1 MTTET
6 TRPRGGPAQIVPDGA
21 GSAAPPSA
29 GPDPATPPHT
39 RHLGL
44 ALVVISAAQLMLVLD
59 ELIVN
64 TALPHIQRALGFSGT
79 GLEWIVTGYAITF
92 GGLLMLGGRSGDV
105 LGRRRMFI
113 AGVTAFAL
121 ASLLGGLATTAWWL
135 IASRAVQGAAA
146 AVAAPAALSLI
157 AVTFPEGAQRNRALG
172 VYAAMTGMGGAVG
185 VIAGGLLTTYASWR
199 WVFFVNVPIGLLL
212 AAGARYV
219 IPETQRHPRHL
230 DLPGAITG
238 TAGFALLVY
247 GLTRAATGPDGVSH
261 WGDPATVASLAGAA
275 VALIAFVLIEAR
287 TREPLLP
294 LRIFAD
300 RTRAGVYLI
309 LLCLA
314 SAFFGLF
321 FFLTQFLQ
329 VVWGYSPLKGGLA
342 YLPFIGAFI
351 VVAGI
356 SSKLVTRLG
365 ARPLMT
371 AGAVIAPVGLFWLS
385 RVHEGSQYLTRGS
398 PAADRVR
405 GGGRPDLRAAHDD
418 ACRGRVGRG
427 LGRRLQHVQRRPA
440 GRWLAGARRH
450 RQRRLDRGQQPAAL
464 RGPSGLRPR
473 AVIRG
478 HRRDGDRCLR
488 GRARPGD
495 HARRDQGP
503 PRGPARRPGGH
514 VTRRRCPARHGP
526 QTPWLARRDGRASQG
541 GNARDGVSR
550 PCRCKGC

>member
-1 MTTET
+1 MAIET
-6 TRPRGGPAQIVPDGA
+6 TQPRRGPEQGPALRLPAGQSPSGRIAGGP
-21 GSAAPPSA
+21 
-29 GPDPATPPHT
+29 

-44 ALVVISAAQLMLVLD
+44 ALVVISMAQLMLVLD

-92 GGLLMLGGRSGDV
+92 GGLLMLGGRAGDI

-113 AGVTAFAL
+113 AGVAGFAL

-135 IASRAVQGAAA
+135 IAGRALQGAAA

-157 AVTFPEGAQRNRALG
+157 AVTFPEGTQRNRALG

-185 VIAGGLLTTYASWR
+185 VVAGGLLTTYASWR

-247 GLTRAATGPDGVSH
+247 GLTRAATGPDGISH
-261 WGDPATVASLAGAA
+261 WGDAATVASLAGAA
-275 VALIAFVLIEAR
+275 TALIAFVLIEAR

-314 SAFFGLF
+314 SAFFGFF

-351 VVAGI
+351 VVAG
-356 SSKLVTRLG
+356 LVSRLVNRVG

-371 AGAVIAPVGLFWLS
+371 AGAVIAPGGLFWLS
-385 RVHEGSQYLTRGS
+385 RVHEGSQYLTGVALPLIVFAVAAGLIFVPLTMTLVAGVSDEDSGVASSMFNAGQQVGGS
-398 PAADRVR
+398 LGLAIIGSVAWTVVNNKLHSTAHPGYAHALSSGITSAMTVGACAGLLALVITIVAIRVR
-405 GGGRPDLRAAHDD
+405 REDLPE
-418 ACRGRVGRG
+418 GMV
-427 LGRRLQHVQRRPA
+427 VM
-440 GRWLAGARRH
+440 
-450 RQRRLDRGQQPAAL
+450 
-464 RGPSGLRPR
+464 
-473 AVIRG
+473 
-478 HRRDGDRCLR
+478 
-488 GRARPGD
+488 
-495 HARRDQGP
+495 
-503 PRGPARRPGGH
+503 
-514 VTRRRCPARHGP
+514 
-526 QTPWLARRDGRASQG
+526 
-541 GNARDGVSR
+541 
-550 PCRCKGC
+550 